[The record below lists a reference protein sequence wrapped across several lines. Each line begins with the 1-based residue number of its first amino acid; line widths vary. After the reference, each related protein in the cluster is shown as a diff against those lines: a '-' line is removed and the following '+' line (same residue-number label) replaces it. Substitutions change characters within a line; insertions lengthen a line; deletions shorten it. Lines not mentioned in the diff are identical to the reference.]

1 MRKPGRA
8 ILTSALTAVLLTHGD
23 GASGSEPVRFEQ
35 PVLSL
40 AEAVRLGRLHS
51 PMILAANAGADAA
64 RAAARGARAQRYPT
78 IEARETFLRTDSP
91 ADVFGLKLSQEI
103 FSLAEFSSAN
113 PNDPEPFD
121 HWSTEIEASLPVWTG
136 GKLSNGIRQA
146 DQMAKAAGNQAGF
159 ATAAVELSIAQ
170 AYLDAVLAA
179 EGVTLAESAYRT
191 TSSHVEQAQAYF
203 DSGMMVESD
212 LLQAKVQLAQ
222 MEDQRISSRSRAR
235 IARAGLVR
243 AAGIEVA
250 EETRLEAGTEGPAI
264 ERYDL
269 SLGIEAAVRDRRDL
283 AAGAAQLD
291 AARAGVG
298 RAIGGFFPDLGVR
311 ARYTMSDDTPFG
323 AAGSSYLIA
332 AQASW
337 KFWDSGKSLADL
349 ARSRHESEAAS
360 RQLEGAVAAAR
371 FEVTAALLEAEAQ
384 EARRATAEQAVAAAE
399 RAHLI
404 LEDRW
409 KAGAARTS
417 DLLDAETALHAARV
431 RALEAKFNQQRAAR
445 ALLFAIGQSPV
456 PEVKP

>member
-8 ILTSALTAVLLTHGD
+8 ILTSALTAVLLTQGN
-23 GASGSEPVRFEQ
+23 GARGSEPVRFEQ
-35 PVLSL
+35 RVLSL
-40 AEAVRLGRLHS
+40 AEAVRLGRIHS
-51 PMILAANAGADAA
+51 PMVLEANAGADAA
-64 RAAARGARAQRYPT
+64 RAAARGARAQRFPT

-103 FSLAEFSSAN
+103 FSLAEFSTTD
-113 PNDPEPFD
+113 PNHPDPFE
-121 HWSTEIEASLPVWTG
+121 HWSTEVEASVPLWTG

-146 DQMAKAAGNQAGF
+146 DEMARAAGLQAGY
-159 ATAAVELSIAQ
+159 AAAAVELSIAQ
-170 AYLDAVLAA
+170 AYLDAVLAE
-179 EGVTLAESAYRT
+179 EGVDLAESAYRT

-235 IARAGLVR
+235 IARAGLAR
-243 AAGIEVA
+243 AAGIEIA
-250 EETRLEAGTEGPAI
+250 EETRLDVETEAPTI
-264 ERYDL
+264 ERHDL
-269 SLGIEAAVRDRRDL
+269 AEGLAAAARDRRDL

-291 AARAGVG
+291 AARAGVR
-298 RAIGGFFPDLGVR
+298 RALGGFFPDLGVR
-311 ARYTMSDDTPFG
+311 GRYTLSDDTPFG
-323 AAGSSYLIA
+323 AAGSSYLLA

-337 KFWDSGKSLADL
+337 KLWDSGKTLADL
-349 ARSRHESEAAS
+349 ARSRHESEAAA
-360 RQLEGAVAAAR
+360 RHLEGAVATAR
-371 FEVTAALLEAEAQ
+371 FEVTAAFLEAEAQ

-409 KAGAARTS
+409 KAGAARIT

-431 RALEAKFNQQRAAR
+431 RALEAKFNQQRATR
-445 ALLFAIGQSPV
+445 TLLFAVGQSPV